1 MIIKDSD
8 KSTFKWLYNSSKK
21 QVPEIIALIVVYCL
35 FSSMVIIMAWL
46 SKGLVDSAVSG
57 NHSQLI
63 RFMII
68 IGAVVILRLLLSFTY
83 RGLNEHS
90 RARLEIL
97 LRQKIFTSILQKDYS
112 RISDYHSGEL
122 LNRLI
127 NDIGVIVDGAIS
139 ILPSLFGL
147 LTKLLLAFFALFS
160 IEKKFALVFAA
171 GGVLIFVTT
180 RAFRK
185 VMKRLHKDVQQT
197 EGVSR
202 SFFQEALENSL
213 VIKVFGAE
221 KSVLKKSG
229 NLLDLNYKKKI
240 KRILVSIFANL
251 GMSAVFNAGY
261 YFAFFWGAYGI
272 YTTAISYGTLTAV
285 LQLVNQIQSPVSGLS
300 GLIPRY
306 YSLIASAE
314 RLIEIE
320 NLPREAEYASTV
332 TDINDFY
339 EKINSIEFK
348 DITFAYKNETV
359 IEGTSLSIKKG
370 EFVAVAGISGIGK
383 STLLK
388 LLLGV
393 LIPNTGSIY
402 FNLGTSKRKTDKG
415 VRGLFA
421 YVPQGNMLLSG
432 TILENVTF
440 LNNNKTDMEIRDA
453 IRISCMDSFVDE
465 LPDGL
470 NTVIGERGKG
480 LSEGQVQRIA
490 IARAILSGAP
500 ILLLD
505 EATAALD
512 EKTEKKLLENI
523 RQLENKTC
531 IIISHK
537 HAAIEACDKEVRIV
551 DKKIVLV
558 QESAK

>member
-1 MIIKDSD
+1 LIIKDSD

-440 LNNNKTDMEIRDA
+440 LNNNKTDKEIRDA

>member
-440 LNNNKTDMEIRDA
+440 LNNNKTDKEIRDA

-551 DKKIVLV
+551 DKKIVLM

>member
-440 LNNNKTDMEIRDA
+440 LNNNKTDKEIRDA

>member
-46 SKGLVDSAVSG
+46 SKGLVDSSVSG

-68 IGAVVILRLLLSFTY
+68 VGAVVIPRLLLSFKY

-440 LNNNKTDMEIRDA
+440 LNNNKTDKEIRDA

-551 DKKIVLV
+551 DKKIVLM

>member
-370 EFVAVAGISGIGK
+370 EFVAVSGISGIGK

-551 DKKIVLV
+551 DKKIVLM